1 MQDPGC
7 YEKYPT
13 RVIFVSN
20 LLSLLIYSIGA
31 YVLFRFGLIWVILYI
46 IFILVCE
53 FRLLSGH
60 CVDCYYYGKRYAF
73 GKGWLNSRLFLK
85 GNPQTIL
92 QKNDHMERYYP
103 GFFTVFHPGPRRDCT
118 SGHEIQLDNPHSCHC
133 PPCAWFVRQCIRA
146 GTTGVQIL

>member
-20 LLSLLIYSIGA
+20 LLSLLIYGIGA
-31 YVLFRFGLIWVILYI
+31 YVLYRFGLIWVILYI

-60 CVDCYYYGKRYAF
+60 CVDGYYYGKRCAF
-73 GKGWLNSRLFLK
+73 GKGW
-85 GNPQTIL
+85 
-92 QKNDHMERYYP
+92 
-103 GFFTVFHPGPRRDCT
+103 
-118 SGHEIQLDNPHSCHC
+118 
-133 PPCAWFVRQCIRA
+133 
-146 GTTGVQIL
+146 

>member
-20 LLSLLIYSIGA
+20 LLSLLIYGIGV

-46 IFILVCE
+46 IFILVYE

-60 CVDCYYYGKRYAF
+60 CVDCYYYGKRCAF
-73 GKGWLNSRLFLK
+73 GKGWLSSRLFPK

-103 GFFTVFHPGPRRDCT
+103 
-118 SGHEIQLDNPHSCHC
+118 
-133 PPCAWFVRQCIRA
+133 
-146 GTTGVQIL
+146 